1 VCIYRLATEI
11 TVDSRTLSKVLQIC
25 QKTNSNLE
33 KIAKSHDRLEEMIKE
48 QNKKID
54 TILRKIEERD
64 DNEVVASKDKAK
76 DKAKKNKVN
85 FYQVN
90 ICFNIIPFVYAI
102 FILIINFIHMH
113 VS

>member
-1 VCIYRLATEI
+1 MYVHNRNPIEI
-11 TVDSRTLSKVLQIC
+11 RALSKMLKIC
-25 QKTNSNLE
+25 QQNSVTLNQ
-33 KIAKSHDRLEEMIKE
+33 IAKSHDQLEEMIKE
-48 QNKKID
+48 QNNKID

-64 DNEVVASKDKAK
+64 DNEVVASKGKAK
-76 DKAKKNKVN
+76 DKAKKNKVD

-90 ICFNIIPFVYAI
+90 ICFNIISFVYTI